1 MLYRKSSVIS
11 AGKYMGD
18 EKSVLRWGGL
28 AGMLVPIFFI
38 LTAVILLALVPQ
50 EPADPEGLVM
60 RFPEDRAAI
69 AVGEG
74 LYLVAVILLV
84 TLFLAL
90 YRALRGTSVA
100 PALFGSGLGLVGLAV
115 LAVGALPNIAF
126 NPISDLYHAPG
137 TTPEEQA
144 TLVLM
149 WQATQGIFNE
159 TDTVGFILMAIG
171 FIVLGVAMLGS
182 PAFGKRFG
190 GVSMVLGVAVV
201 AGMSVFGVD
210 SDSVIPFV
218 LVAFI
223 IFPLLFGW
231 KLYSLSKGLQGV

>member
-90 YRALRGTSVA
+90 YRTLRGTSVA

>member
-1 MLYRKSSVIS
+1 MA

-28 AGMLVPIFFI
+28 AGMMVPIFFI

-50 EPADPEGLVM
+50 EPSDPEGLVM

-74 LYLVAVILLV
+74 FYLVAVILLV

-100 PALFGSGLGLVGLAV
+100 PDLFGSGLGLVGLVV

-137 TTPEEQA
+137 ATPEEQA

-149 WQATQGIFNE
+149 WQSIQGIFNE
-159 TDTVGFILMAIG
+159 TDMVGFILMAIG

-190 GVSMVLGVAVV
+190 VVSMVLGVAVAV
-201 AGMSVFGVD
+201 GMSILGVE

-218 LVAFI
+218 LIAFMV
-223 IFPLLFGW
+223 FPLIFGW
-231 KLYSLSKGLQGV
+231 KLFSLSKGLQGA

>member
-1 MLYRKSSVIS
+1 MISYRRCSSYL
-11 AGKYMGD
+11 AREFMGD

-28 AGMLVPIFFI
+28 AGMMVPIFFI
-38 LTAVILLALVPQ
+38 LTAVILLALVPSA
-50 EPADPEGLVM
+50 PSDPEGLVT

-84 TLFLAL
+84 TLFLAM
-90 YRALRGTSVA
+90 YRALRVTSAA
-100 PALFGSGLGLVGLAV
+100 PALFGSGLGLLGLAA
-115 LAVGALPNIAF
+115 LAVGAIPYIAF

-137 TTPEEQA
+137 ATPEEQA
-144 TLVLM
+144 THVLM

-190 GVSMVLGVAVV
+190 GVSMVLGMAVV
-201 AGMSVFGVD
+201 VGMSILGVD

-218 LVAFI
+218 LLAFMV
-223 IFPLLFGW
+223 FPLLFGW
-231 KLYSLSKGLQGV
+231 KLYSLSKAA

>member
-1 MLYRKSSVIS
+1 
-11 AGKYMGD
+11 MGN

-28 AGMLVPIFFI
+28 AGMLGAIFFI
-38 LTAVILLALVPQ
+38 LTAVTLLALVPP
-50 EPADPEGLVM
+50 EPANPEGLVM

-69 AVGEG
+69 AVGES
-74 LYLVAVILLV
+74 LYLVAVILWV

-100 PALFGSGLGLVGLAV
+100 PALFGSGLGLVGLVV
-115 LAVGALPNIAF
+115 LAAGALPNVAF
-126 NPISDLYHAPG
+126 AAISDLYHAPG
-137 TTPEEQA
+137 ATPEEQA

-159 TDTVGFILMAIG
+159 TDTVGFLLMAIG

-190 GVSMVLGVAVV
+190 GVSVVLGVAVV
-201 AGMSVFGVD
+201 VGMSIFGVD
-210 SDSVIPFV
+210 SDLIFPFV
-218 LVAFI
+218 LIAFI

-231 KLYSLSKGLQGV
+231 KLYSLSKAA

>member
-1 MLYRKSSVIS
+1 MA

-28 AGMLVPIFFI
+28 AGMMVPIFFI

-50 EPADPEGLVM
+50 EPSDPEGLVM

-74 LYLVAVILLV
+74 FYLVAVILLV

-100 PALFGSGLGLVGLAV
+100 PDLFGSGLGLVGLVV

-137 TTPEEQA
+137 ATPEEQA

-149 WQATQGIFNE
+149 WQSIQGIFNE

-171 FIVLGVAMLGS
+171 FVVLGVAMLGS

-190 GVSMVLGVAVV
+190 GVSMVLGVVV
-201 AGMSVFGVD
+201 VVGMSILGVD

-218 LVAFI
+218 LIAFI
-223 IFPLLFGW
+223 VFPLLFGW
-231 KLYSLSKGLQGV
+231 KLYSLSKGLQGA

>member
-1 MLYRKSSVIS
+1 
-11 AGKYMGD
+11 MGD

-28 AGMLVPIFFI
+28 AGMMVPIFFI
-38 LTAVILLALVPQ
+38 LTAVILLALVPS

-60 RFPEDRAAI
+60 MFPEDRAAI

-100 PALFGSGLGLVGLAV
+100 PALFGSGLGLLGLAV

-137 TTPEEQA
+137 ATPEEQA

-149 WQATQGIFNE
+149 WQSIQGIFYE
-159 TDTVGFILMAIG
+159 TDTVGFILMGIG

-190 GVSMVLGVAVV
+190 GVSVVLGVAVV
-201 AGMSVFGVD
+201 VGMAIFGVD
-210 SDSVIPFV
+210 SDSIFPFV
-218 LVAFI
+218 LIAFI
-223 IFPLLFGW
+223 ILPLLFGW
-231 KLYSLSKGLQGV
+231 KLYSLSKAA

>member
-1 MLYRKSSVIS
+1 
-11 AGKYMGD
+11 MGD

-38 LTAVILLALVPQ
+38 LTAVILLALVPS

-69 AVGEG
+69 AVGES

-100 PALFGSGLGLVGLAV
+100 PALFGSGLGLLGLAV

-137 TTPEEQA
+137 ATPEEQA

-159 TDTVGFILMAIG
+159 TDTVGFLLMAIG

-190 GVSMVLGVAVV
+190 GVSVVLGVAVV
-201 AGMSVFGVD
+201 VGMSIFGVD
-210 SDSVIPFV
+210 SDLIFPFV
-218 LVAFI
+218 LIAFVI
-223 IFPLLFGW
+223 LPLLFGW
-231 KLYSLSKGLQGV
+231 KLYSLSKAA

>member
-1 MLYRKSSVIS
+1 
-11 AGKYMGD
+11 MGD